1 VATWQDLVDF
11 VQSEYEVVER
21 RDDELRILIEYEEQ
35 RSQVVIVGRD
45 LLDEREDWVQV
56 ASVCALA
63 NDVDL
68 RRLLEEIARVCVL
81 GGAVIMGEHVVLR
94 HSLPLRNLD
103 INEFTD
109 PLNFV
114 AETADYLEE
123 MFAGGDGY

>member
-1 VATWQDLVDF
+1 VI
-11 VQSEYEVVER
+11 ER
-21 RDDELRILIEYEEQ
+21 RDDEIRILIEYEEQ

-56 ASVCALA
+56 ASVCGLA

-94 HSLPLRNLD
+94 HSLPLKNLD

-109 PLNFV
+109 PLIFV

-123 MFAGGDGY
+123 TLFGGDGY

>member
-1 VATWQDLVDF
+1 MASWQDLVDF
-11 VQSEYEVVER
+11 VQSEYEVIER

-56 ASVCALA
+56 ASVCGRAS
-63 NDVDL
+63 DVDL
-68 RRLLEEIARVCVL
+68 HRLLEEIARVCVL
-81 GGAVIMGEHVVLR
+81 GGAVIMGEHIVLR
-94 HSLPLRNLD
+94 HSLPLKNLD

-109 PLNFV
+109 PLVFV

-123 MFAGGDGY
+123 TFFGGDGY